1 MLTYIL
7 RRLLIAIPA
16 LFLVITL
23 TFFLMRAA
31 PGGPFTQARKLP
43 PEIEANV
50 AAKYGLDKPLPVQF
64 GNYLVDIAQGDFG
77 PSLKY
82 LNRPVVDIVKRG
94 LPVSV
99 TLGLASLILALI
111 FGITLGSLAAVR
123 HNRPTDYAVSA
134 LAVLGVCVPTFV
146 TAPLLILLVGS
157 KLGWLP
163 IAGVEAGVKSFIL
176 PVLVLTLPQIAAIS
190 RLTRAGMI
198 EALHSNYVRTAR
210 AKGLP
215 EWRVVIKHALRPSI
229 LPLVSYFGPACA
241 GVVTGS
247 LIVERI
253 FRLPGLGQQFYTA
266 ALQRDYT
273 LVMAVVILY
282 ATTLLVL
289 NLVGDILHALLDP
302 KVRLS

>member
-7 RRLLIAIPA
+7 RRLLIAIPT

-43 PEIEANV
+43 PESEKNV
-50 AAKYGLDKPLPVQF
+50 AAKYGMDKPLLVQF
-64 GNYLVDIAQGDFG
+64 GDYLVDIAHGDFG

-82 LNRPVVDIVKRG
+82 LNRPVVEIVKTG

-111 FGITLGSLAAVR
+111 IGVTLGSLAAVR

-146 TAPLLILLVGS
+146 TAPLLILLVGT

-163 IAGVEAGVKSFIL
+163 IAGLEAGMKSYIL

-198 EALHSNYVRTAR
+198 ESLHSNYVRTAR

-215 EWRVVIKHALRPSI
+215 EWRVVLKHALRPSI

-241 GVVTGS
+241 GIVTGS

-253 FRLPGLGQQFYTA
+253 FRLPGLGKQFYTA

-282 ATTLLVL
+282 ATTLLIL

>member
-1 MLTYIL
+1 MPARV
-7 RRLLIAIPA
+7 RR
-16 LFLVITL
+16 
-23 TFFLMRAA
+23 
-31 PGGPFTQARKLP
+31 
-43 PEIEANV
+43 E
-50 AAKYGLDKPLPVQF
+50 
-64 GNYLVDIAQGDFG
+64 
-77 PSLKY
+77 
-82 LNRPVVDIVKRG
+82 
-94 LPVSV
+94 
-99 TLGLASLILALI
+99 
-111 FGITLGSLAAVR
+111 
-123 HNRPTDYAVSA
+123 
-134 LAVLGVCVPTFV
+134 
-146 TAPLLILLVGS
+146 
-157 KLGWLP
+157 
-163 IAGVEAGVKSFIL
+163 
-176 PVLVLTLPQIAAIS
+176 IAAIS

-198 EALHSNYVRTAR
+198 ESLHSNYVRTAR

-282 ATTLLVL
+282 ATTLLIL